1 MANPYATTDDVQAL
15 IRTTSGPGVTLSES
29 STPTLADAQ
38 AFVDQIAS
46 EINAVL
52 LGQGYSVPATG
63 DNDVLLLRRYVSE
76 KAAARVWHA
85 GWGGFD
91 DPPARVKAWEK
102 DYADFINRLRQ
113 GQHRL
118 VDQDPAG
125 EEIPLFAVVRH
136 PTRDDYFTARGGTSD
151 WDE

>member
-1 MANPYATTDDVQAL
+1 MANPYADVADVQSL
-15 IRTTSGPGVTLSES
+15 IRRTSGPGVTLSAT
-29 STPTLADAQ
+29 STPTLLE
-38 AFVDQIAS
+38 VEGYLDQIAA

-52 LGQGYSVPATG
+52 VAQGYSVPASG

-76 KAAARVWHA
+76 KSAARTWHA

-102 DYADFINRLRQ
+102 DYADFLNRLRQ
-113 GQHRL
+113 GQQRL
-118 VDQDPAG
+118 VDQDPAS
-125 EEIPLFAVVRH
+125 EEQPLFAVVRH
-136 PTRDDYFTARGGTSD
+136 PTRDDYFTARHETTD